1 MKLDKFNI
9 NIEKIGDI
17 EIFSHNGYI
26 LGFRDR
32 KDTNSI
38 LFAPIVIDK
47 NNEKNL
53 ELYFDFIDMAWA
65 YSYHD
70 YGPSYDIYNKAPE
83 NPRL

>member
-47 NNEKNL
+47 NNEKKSRTL
-53 ELYFDFIDMAWA
+53 F
-65 YSYHD
+65 
-70 YGPSYDIYNKAPE
+70 
-83 NPRL
+83 